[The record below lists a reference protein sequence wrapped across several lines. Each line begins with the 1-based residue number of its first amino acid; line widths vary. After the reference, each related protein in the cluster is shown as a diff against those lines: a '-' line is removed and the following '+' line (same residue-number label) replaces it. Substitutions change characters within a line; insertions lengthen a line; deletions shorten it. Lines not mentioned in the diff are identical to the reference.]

1 MLTALFAFLLYLSPV
16 EAAVDNSAFVP
27 ASEAGGW
34 YAGKACSDGTPVP
47 PRC

>member
-1 MLTALFAFLLYLSPV
+1 MLAALFAFLLYLAPA
-16 EAAVDNSAFVP
+16 EAVVDDSAFVP
-27 ASEAGGW
+27 APEAGGW